1 MWKSLDRPIGRAG
14 GQAKVAFLGAIRMNA
29 LGIFLI
35 MGSLVFV
42 ASGLLFTLPPKH
54 KSSADDQE
62 SFEESRARTEF
73 YLRKMRESAANAA
86 KARDLSGPA
95 DETT

>member
-1 MWKSLDRPIGRAG
+1 VWKSPDRPIGRAG
-14 GQAKVAFLGAIRMNA
+14 GQAKVVFLGAIRMNA

-42 ASGLLFTLPPKH
+42 ASGLLLTLPSKH

-73 YLRKMRESAANAA
+73 YLRKMREERGEHGKSA
-86 KARDLSGPA
+86 
-95 DETT
+95 

>member
-1 MWKSLDRPIGRAG
+1 
-14 GQAKVAFLGAIRMNA
+14 MNA

-42 ASGLLFTLPPKH
+42 ASGLLLTLPSKH
-54 KSSADDQE
+54 KSTADDQE

-95 DETT
+95 DETP